1 MVKPISEAFSVAGQV
16 TPEELEQAAKAG
28 FKSVLNVRS
37 PEEQG
42 FLQEEPEIA
51 ASLGLAY
58 ANVPLIPAMLDET
71 QLTAIAAELDKL
83 PKPTLVHCAVGLRA
97 SAVALLSIAQQ
108 GLTAEQALERAQAAG
123 FDLNA
128 NPKLKQV
135 LEQAIANSSNN
146 PSSK

>member
-1 MVKPISEAFSVAGQV
+1 MVKPINDDFSAAGQV

-42 FLQEEPEIA
+42 FLNEEPQIVE
-51 ASLGLAY
+51 SLGLAY
-58 ANVPLIPAMLDET
+58 ANAPLTVATLDAD
-71 QLTAIAAELDKL
+71 QLTAIVTELEKL
-83 PKPTLVHCAVGLRA
+83 PKPTLVHCAGGLRA

-108 GLTAEQALERAQAAG
+108 EGLTAEQALQRAQAAG

-135 LEQAIANSSNN
+135 LEQAIANTHAQG
-146 PSSK
+146 